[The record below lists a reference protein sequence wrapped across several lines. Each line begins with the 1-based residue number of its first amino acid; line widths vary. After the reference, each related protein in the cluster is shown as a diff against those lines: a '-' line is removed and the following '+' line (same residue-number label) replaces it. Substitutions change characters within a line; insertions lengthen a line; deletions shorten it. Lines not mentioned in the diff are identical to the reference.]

1 MGEIPVPTP
10 LTRADMV
17 AKQAEANSIKMIPI
31 DSPKKSASHL
41 NIRKGNQ
48 TKNVPILLE
57 VLDF

>member
-1 MGEIPVPTP
+1 
-10 LTRADMV
+10 MV